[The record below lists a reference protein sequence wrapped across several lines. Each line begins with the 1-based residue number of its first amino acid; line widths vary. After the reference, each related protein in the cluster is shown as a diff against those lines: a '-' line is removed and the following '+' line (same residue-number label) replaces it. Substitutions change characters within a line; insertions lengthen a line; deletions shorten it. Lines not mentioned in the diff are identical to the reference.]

1 MCFIVGKSR
10 STSLTRTEV
19 CQPRYVSVEISQL
32 CAVPVSACKVMWTC
46 FCFSAFVDAEEHG
59 VIVVALYPYDG
70 IHEEDLSF
78 KKGEKLKVIEE

>member
-1 MCFIVGKSR
+1 M
-10 STSLTRTEV
+10 
-19 CQPRYVSVEISQL
+19 
-32 CAVPVSACKVMWTC
+32 SACKVMQMC
-46 FCFSAFVDAEEHG
+46 LCLSAFVDAEEQG

>member
-1 MCFIVGKSR
+1 MGMCLCP
-10 STSLTRTEV
+10 ST
-19 CQPRYVSVEISQL
+19 
-32 CAVPVSACKVMWTC
+32 
-46 FCFSAFVDAEEHG
+46 FVDAEEHG